1 MDLLRFSTAGSVD
14 DGKSTLIG
22 RLLYDSKAIFEDQ
35 LEAVEQASAARGEPM
50 VDLALLTDGLR
61 AEREQGITIDVAY
74 RYTATPKRKFIIADT
89 PGHIQYTRN
98 MVTGA
103 STAELAII
111 LVDARKG
118 VLTQSKRHSFIATL
132 LHIPH
137 IVVAVNKMDL
147 VGYSEARFQEIV
159 AEYRAFAAK
168 LNVRDVVYIPIS
180 ALYGDNIVSQSE
192 NMPWYHGATLL
203 HHLETVNIG
212 ASRNIVDFRL
222 PIQYVIRASGEGFG
236 DAEGGHLR
244 GSGDQDF
251 RGFAG
256 QIVSGRIAVG
266 EEVVALPTG
275 IRSRV
280 AGIYCG
286 EESCERAGVGDAIV
300 LTLEDE
306 IDISRG
312 DMLVRVR
319 NLPHSSNQI
328 DATLCWMSEEPMR
341 HRGESLAPA
350 KCPPDGVG
358 PGGTNPLESATANL
372 TPGGWYWLQHSTR
385 RVRASVRELNYRINV
400 DTMHREAAETLN
412 LNEIGRA
419 QIVTTEPLF
428 FDPYQINRATGSFIL
443 IDPHTNN
450 TVAAGMIR
458 DRARQVSEL
467 VQKDEERVWPPPNP
481 SGGHLAGAKEGRGF
495 SLLSPGVPRSS
506 DVVWEPVTV
515 TRPMR
520 EELNGHGAAVLWFT
534 GLSGSGKS
542 TVAKA
547 LEQRLYGLGVR
558 TFSLDGDNVR
568 HGLNGDLGFTEE
580 ARAENIRRVA
590 EVAKLAFEHGNVVLC
605 TFISPYIAD
614 REAARTL
621 MPEGRF
627 WEVYVK
633 CDVEV
638 CKQRD
643 PKGLYARAGRG
654 EIANF
659 TGVSA
664 PYEEPSRPDMV
675 LETDQHTVDELAQRI
690 LEELAR
696 AGIISSL

>member
-35 LEAVEQASAARGEPM
+35 LEAVEQASAARGDPS

-74 RYTATPKRKFIIADT
+74 RYTATPRRKFIIADT

-118 VLTQSKRHSFIATL
+118 VLTQSKRHSFIASL
-132 LHIPH
+132 LQIPH

-147 VGYSEARFQEIV
+147 VDYSEARYQEIV

-180 ALYGDNIVSQSE
+180 ALHGDNIVSQSQ

-212 ASRNIVDFRL
+212 AGRNNVDFRL
-222 PIQYVIRASGEGFG
+222 PIQFVIRANGAA
-236 DAEGGHLR
+236 DL
-244 GSGDQDF
+244 DF

-266 EEVVALPTG
+266 EEVVALPAG

-280 AGIYCG
+280 AGIHRG
-286 EESCERAGVGDAIV
+286 DESCERAVAGDAVVI
-300 LTLEDE
+300 TLEDE

-328 DATLCWMSEEPMR
+328 DATLCWMSEEPMT
-341 HRGESLAPA
+341 
-350 KCPPDGVG
+350 VQG
-358 PGGTNPLESATANL
+358 PVANSFS
-372 TPGGWYWLQHSTR
+372 GQWYWLQQSTR
-385 RVRASVRELNYRINV
+385 RVRASVQELNYRIDV
-400 DTMHREAAETLN
+400 DTMHREDAQTLH
-412 LNEIGRA
+412 LNEIGRG

-428 FDPYQINRATGSFIL
+428 FDSYQINRATGSFIL
-443 IDPHTNN
+443 IDPQTNN

-458 DRARQVSEL
+458 DRARRVSEL
-467 VQKDEERVWPPPNP
+467 VPQQEEREAP
-481 SGGHLAGAKEGRGF
+481 SPRTA
-495 SLLSPGVPRSS
+495 RSS
-506 DVVWEPVTV
+506 NVVWEPVAV

-520 EELNGHGAAVLWFT
+520 EEQNGHGAAVLWFT

-547 LEQRLYGLGVR
+547 LEQRLFALGVR

-568 HGLNGDLGFTEE
+568 HGLNSDLDFGAA

-590 EVAKLAFEHGNVVLC
+590 EVARLAFEHGNIVLC
-605 TFISPYIAD
+605 TFISPYAAD

-621 MPEGRF
+621 APEGSF
-627 WEVYVK
+627 WELFVK
-633 CDVEV
+633 CDVEI
-638 CKQRD
+638 CKERD
-643 PKGLYARAGRG
+643 PKGLYARAERG
-654 EIANF
+654 EIPNF

-664 PYEEPSRPDMV
+664 PYEEPLQPEMV
-675 LETDQHTVDELAQRI
+675 LETDRHSVDELAQQI
-690 LEELAR
+690 LDALAR
-696 AGIISSL
+696 AGIVPGGDN

>member
-35 LEAVEQASAARGEPM
+35 LEAVERASAARGEPM

-74 RYTATPKRKFIIADT
+74 RYTATPRRKFIIADT

-118 VLTQSKRHSFIATL
+118 VLTQSRRHSFIASL
-132 LHIPH
+132 LQIPH

-159 AEYRAFAAK
+159 TDYRAFAAK
-168 LNVRDVVYIPIS
+168 LNVRGVVYIPIS
-180 ALYGDNIVSQSE
+180 ALHGDNIVSQSE
-192 NMPWYHGATLL
+192 KMPWYHGATLL

-222 PIQYVIRASGEGFG
+222 PIQYVIRANTAHEKK
-236 DAEGGHLR
+236 
-244 GSGDQDF
+244 DF

-280 AGIYCG
+280 ADIYRG
-286 EESCERAGVGDAIV
+286 EERCERARVGDAIV

-328 DATLCWMSEEPMR
+328 DATLCWMSEEPMNTAVT
-341 HRGESLAPA
+341 S
-350 KCPPDGVG
+350 G
-358 PGGTNPLESATANL
+358 PGG
-372 TPGGWYWLQHSTR
+372 YWLQHSTR
-385 RVRASVRELNYRINV
+385 RVRASVQELNYRINV
-400 DTMHREAAETLN
+400 DTMHREAAQTLH

-419 QIVTTEPLF
+419 RILTTEPLF

-458 DRARQVSEL
+458 DRARRVSEL
-467 VQKDEERVWPPPNP
+467 VQKREE
-481 SGGHLAGAKEGRGF
+481 KE
-495 SLLSPGVPRSS
+495 PRSARPTPRLDVTTPQRAAPLNRSESS
-506 DVVWEPVTV
+506 DVVWEPVAV
-515 TRPMR
+515 TRSMR
-520 EELNGHGAAVLWFT
+520 EELNEHGAAVLWFT

-568 HGLNGDLGFTEE
+568 HGLNSDLGFSAA
-580 ARAENIRRVA
+580 ARTENIRRVA
-590 EVAKLAFEHGNVVLC
+590 EVARLAFEHGNIVLC

-614 REAARTL
+614 REAARART
-621 MPEGRF
+621 PEGRF

-638 CKQRD
+638 CKRRD
-643 PKGLYARAGRG
+643 PKGLYARAARG

-659 TGVSA
+659 TGISA
-664 PYEEPSRPDMV
+664 PYEEPPQADLV
-675 LETDQHTVDELAQRI
+675 LETDRHTADELAQRI

-696 AGIISSL
+696 AGIIPSGGGDGVAEN

>member
-35 LEAVEQASAARGEPM
+35 LEAVEQASAARGDPS

-74 RYTATPKRKFIIADT
+74 RYTATPRRKFIIADT

-118 VLTQSKRHSFIATL
+118 VLTQSKRHSFIASL
-132 LHIPH
+132 LQIPH
-137 IVVAVNKMDL
+137 VVVAVNKMDL
-147 VGYSEARFQEIV
+147 VGYSEARYQEIV
-159 AEYRAFAAK
+159 ADYRAFAAK

-180 ALYGDNIVSQSE
+180 ALHGDNIVSQSQ

-212 ASRNIVDFRL
+212 AGRNNVDFRL
-222 PIQYVIRASGEGFG
+222 PIQYVIRANSAV
-236 DAEGGHLR
+236 DH
-244 GSGDQDF
+244 DF

-266 EEVVALPTG
+266 EEVVALPAG

-280 AGIYCG
+280 AGIHRG
-286 EESCERAGVGDAIV
+286 DESCERAAAGDGVVI
-300 LTLEDE
+300 TLEDE

-328 DATLCWMSEEPMR
+328 DATLCWMNEEPMKIEWPVSNNFS
-341 HRGESLAPA
+341 GQ
-350 KCPPDGVG
+350 
-358 PGGTNPLESATANL
+358 
-372 TPGGWYWLQHSTR
+372 WYWLQQSTR
-385 RVRASVRELNYRINV
+385 RVRASVQELNYRINV
-400 DTMHREAAETLN
+400 DTMHREDAQTLH
-412 LNEIGRA
+412 LNEIGRG

-428 FDPYQINRATGSFIL
+428 FDSYQINRATGSFIL

-458 DRARQVSEL
+458 DRARRVSEL
-467 VQKDEERVWPPPNP
+467 VQWRGERKEEREKSEHPI
-481 SGGHLAGAKEGRGF
+481 S
-495 SLLSPGVPRSS
+495 RSS
-506 DVVWEPVTV
+506 DVVWEPVAV

-547 LEQRLYGLGVR
+547 LEQKLFALGVR

-568 HGLNGDLGFTEE
+568 HGLNSDLGFGAA
-580 ARAENIRRVA
+580 ARTENIRRVA
-590 EVAKLAFEHGNVVLC
+590 EVARLAFEHGNVVLC
-605 TFISPYIAD
+605 TFISPYAED
-614 REAARTL
+614 REAARAL
-621 MPEGRF
+621 APEGSF
-627 WEVYVK
+627 WELFVK
-633 CDVEV
+633 CDVEI
-638 CKQRD
+638 CRERD
-643 PKGLYARAGRG
+643 PKGLYERAERG
-654 EIANF
+654 EIPNF

-664 PYEEPSRPDMV
+664 PYEEPGQPEMV
-675 LETDQHTVDELAQRI
+675 LETDRHSADELAQRI
-690 LEELAR
+690 LEALAR
-696 AGIISSL
+696 AGIVPGGDS

>member
-1 MDLLRFSTAGSVD
+1 M
-14 DGKSTLIG
+14 
-22 RLLYDSKAIFEDQ
+22 
-35 LEAVEQASAARGEPM
+35 
-50 VDLALLTDGLR
+50 R

-118 VLTQSKRHSFIATL
+118 VLTQSKRHSFIASL

-137 IVVAVNKMDL
+137 LVVAVNKMDM
-147 VGYSEARFQEIV
+147 VGYSERIYEQIV
-159 AEYRAFAAK
+159 ADHKAFCQK

-180 ALYGDNIVSQSE
+180 ALHGDNVVSQSE
-192 NMPWYHGATLL
+192 NMPWYEGATLL

-222 PIQYVIRASGEGFG
+222 PIQYVIRP
-236 DAEGGHLR
+236 
-244 GSGDQDF
+244 DQNF

-256 QIVSGRIAVG
+256 QTVSGRVTVG
-266 EEVVALPTG
+266 DEVVALPTA
-275 IRSRV
+275 IRSQV
-280 AGIYCG
+280 AAIHRG
-286 EESCERAGVGDAIV
+286 EEICERAAAGDSVV
-300 LTLEDE
+300 LTLADE

-328 DATLCWMSEEPMR
+328 DATLCWMDEEPMR
-341 HRGESLAPA
+341 L
-350 KCPPDGVG
+350 D
-358 PGGTNPLESATANL
+358 SA
-372 TPGGWYWLQHSTR
+372 YWLQHSTR
-385 RVRASVRELNYRINV
+385 QVRAFIHELNYRIDV
-400 DTMHREAAETLN
+400 DTMHREAAQSLY

-419 QIVTTEPLF
+419 QITTTQPLF
-428 FDPYQINRATGSFIL
+428 FDSYQINRATGSFIF

-458 DRARQVSEL
+458 DRARRVSEL
-467 VQKDEERVWPPPNP
+467 VMRGASPQTDPRKKIEFPATDERGTEPPRQRAETEDSRPDDRKP
-481 SGGHLAGAKEGRGF
+481 QPLA
-495 SLLSPGVPRSS
+495 
-506 DVVWEPVTV
+506 DNIVWEPVAI

-520 EELNGHGAAVLWFT
+520 EALNGHQAAVLWFT

-542 TVAKA
+542 TLAKA
-547 LEQRLYGLGVR
+547 TEQQLYNLGVR
-558 TFSLDGDNVR
+558 TFLLDGDNVR
-568 HGLNGDLGFTEE
+568 HGLNRDLGFSAEE
-580 ARAENIRRVA
+580 RAENIRRVA
-590 EVAKLAFEHGNVVLC
+590 EVVKLAFEHGNIVLC
-605 TFISPYIAD
+605 AFISPYIVD
-614 REAARTL
+614 RDIARSL
-621 MPEGRF
+621 VPEGRF
-627 WEVYVK
+627 WELYVQ

-643 PKGLYARAGRG
+643 PKGLYARALRG

-659 TGVSA
+659 TGVTA
-664 PYEEPSRPDMV
+664 PYEEPPQPALV
-675 LETDQHTVDELAQRI
+675 LETDRYSIGELAQRI
-690 LEELAR
+690 LEELTQ
-696 AGIISSL
+696 AGIVRPVASDQ

>member
-35 LEAVEQASAARGEPM
+35 LEAVEQASAARGAPM

-74 RYTATPKRKFIIADT
+74 RYAATPRRKFIIADT

-118 VLTQSKRHSFIATL
+118 VLTQSKRHSFIASL
-132 LHIPH
+132 LQIPH

-147 VGYSEARFQEIV
+147 VGYSEARYQEIV
-159 AEYRAFAAK
+159 ADYRAFAAK

-180 ALYGDNIVSQSE
+180 ALHGDNIVSQSGK
-192 NMPWYHGATLL
+192 MPWYRGATLL
-203 HHLETVNIG
+203 HHLETVNVG
-212 ASRNIVDFRL
+212 AGRNNVDFRL
-222 PIQYVIRASGEGFG
+222 PIQYVIRAN
-236 DAEGGHLR
+236 
-244 GSGDQDF
+244 GSVDQDF

-266 EEVVALPTG
+266 EEVAALPTG

-280 AGIYCG
+280 AGIQRG
-286 EESCERAGVGDAIV
+286 EERRDRASAGDAVVI
-300 LTLEDE
+300 TLEDE

-328 DATLCWMSEEPMR
+328 DATLCWMSEEPMKVQP
-341 HRGESLAPA
+341 HA
-350 KCPPDGVG
+350 VG
-358 PGGTNPLESATANL
+358 HFSGR
-372 TPGGWYWLQHSTR
+372 WYWLQHSTR
-385 RVRASVRELNYRINV
+385 RVRASVQELNYRIDV
-400 DTMHREAAETLN
+400 DTMHREDAETLK
-412 LNEIGRA
+412 LNEIGRG
-419 QIVTTEPLF
+419 QILTTEPLY

-458 DRARQVSEL
+458 DRARRVSEL
-467 VQKDEERVWPPPNP
+467 VAKQEESERP
-481 SGGHLAGAKEGRGF
+481 A
-495 SLLSPGVPRSS
+495 VPATRSAN
-506 DVVWEPVTV
+506 VVWEPVAV
-515 TRPMR
+515 TQPMR
-520 EELNGHGAAVLWFT
+520 EALNGHGAAVLWFT

-547 LEQRLYGLGVR
+547 LEQRLYALGVR

-568 HGLNGDLGFTEE
+568 HGLNRDLGFDAE

-590 EVAKLAFEHGNVVLC
+590 EVARLAFEHGNIVLC
-605 TFISPYIAD
+605 TFISPYAAD
-614 REAARTL
+614 REAARAL
-621 MPEGRF
+621 APEGSF
-627 WEVYVK
+627 WELYIK
-633 CDVEV
+633 CDVEI
-638 CKQRD
+638 CKERD
-643 PKGLYARAGRG
+643 PKGLYERAERG

-664 PYEEPSRPDMV
+664 PYEEPPEPEMV
-675 LETDQHTVDELAQRI
+675 LETDRHSADELAERI
-690 LEELAR
+690 LEGLAR
-696 AGIISSL
+696 AGIVPGAEH